1 MIKEVVHDPI
11 FLAGKSELATTEDL
25 QVAQDLLDT
34 LIANKDGCVGM
45 EVNIMDF
52 TVELDRSNDVCFDFY
67 DNECSPVDLLVG
79 GPYRISGEI
88 KDDCGNPIG
97 NLFLYELDNDNSFW
111 DKCDMISGDCEVIA
125 SSICG
130 KRGNVLKKHIPDISD
145 FDTILIL
152 DKIEIN
158 KNFRRNG
165 IGSGII
171 RKLIYMMHYQFGSGK
186 AIFLCA
192 SDYESADKYGFDSE
206 EYREGTK
213 KLVEF
218 YKKLGF
224 KVVKN
229 NVMVY
234 CE

>member
-1 MIKEVVHDPI
+1 
-11 FLAGKSELATTEDL
+11 
-25 QVAQDLLDT
+25 
-34 LIANKDGCVGM
+34 
-45 EVNIMDF
+45 
-52 TVELDRSNDVCFDFY
+52 
-67 DNECSPVDLLVG
+67 
-79 GPYRISGEI
+79 
-88 KDDCGNPIG
+88 
-97 NLFLYELDNDNSFW
+97 
-111 DKCDMISGDCEVIA
+111 MISGDCEVIA

>member
-1 MIKEVVHDPI
+1 
-11 FLAGKSELATTEDL
+11 
-25 QVAQDLLDT
+25 
-34 LIANKDGCVGM
+34 
-45 EVNIMDF
+45 
-52 TVELDRSNDVCFDFY
+52 
-67 DNECSPVDLLVG
+67 
-79 GPYRISGEI
+79 
-88 KDDCGNPIG
+88 
-97 NLFLYELDNDNSFW
+97 
-111 DKCDMISGDCEVIA
+111 
-125 SSICG
+125 
-130 KRGNVLKKHIPDISD
+130 
-145 FDTILIL
+145 
-152 DKIEIN
+152 
-158 KNFRRNG
+158 
-165 IGSGII
+165 
-171 RKLIYMMHYQFGSGK
+171 MMNYQFSSGK

>member
-1 MIKEVVHDPI
+1 
-11 FLAGKSELATTEDL
+11 
-25 QVAQDLLDT
+25 
-34 LIANKDGCVGM
+34 
-45 EVNIMDF
+45 MDF
-52 TVELDRSNDVCFDFY
+52 TVELTRKNDVCFGFY
-67 DNECSPVDLLVG
+67 DNKCSPVDLLDG
-79 GPYRISGEI
+79 EPYRIYGEI
-88 KDDCGNPIG
+88 KDDNENLIG
-97 NLFLYELDNDNSFW
+97 YFNLYELDNDNSFW
-111 DKCDMISGDCEVIA
+111 YKCDAISGDCEVIA
-125 SSICG
+125 SSVCG
-130 KRGNVLKKHIPDISD
+130 KRGNILKKFIPDVSE
-145 FDTILIL
+145 FETVLIL

-158 KNFRRNG
+158 KKFRGNG
-165 IGSGII
+165 IGSRVI
-171 RKLIYMMHYQFGSGK
+171 RKLLYMMNYQFNSGK

-206 EYREGTK
+206 EYREGAK

>member
-1 MIKEVVHDPI
+1 
-11 FLAGKSELATTEDL
+11 L
-25 QVAQDLLDT
+25 QLAQDLLDT
-34 LIANKDGCVGM
+34 FIVNKDNCADI
-45 EVNIMDF
+45 EVKVMNF
-52 TVELDRSNDVCFDFY
+52 TVELNRCNDVCFDFY
-67 DNECSPVDLLVG
+67 DDECSPVDLLDG
-79 GPYRISGEI
+79 EPYRISGAI
-88 KDDCGNPIG
+88 KDDGGNQIG
-97 NLFLYELDNDNSFW
+97 NFFLYELDNDSSFW
-111 DKCDMISGDCEVIA
+111 DKCDIISGDCEIIA
-125 SSICG
+125 STVCG
-130 KRGNVLKKHIPDISD
+130 ERGKILKKYIPTVSE
-145 FDTILIL
+145 FETVLVL

-158 KNFRRNG
+158 KNFRGNG
-165 IGSGII
+165 IGTSVI
-171 RKLIYMMHYQFGSGK
+171 RKLLYMMNYQFDSCK

-234 CE
+234 FE